1 MCRRVADTRVFRGN
15 VWVRRNQATLSIGEW
30 AEVQTPLWQL
40 PTAIPRGFF
49 VAESFLVVKNPVCL
63 LVVKA

>member
-1 MCRRVADTRVFRGN
+1 